1 MARETKGS
9 FEPRELADGSMA
21 FHTRFQVNG
30 ERETVVLHERP
41 RCTCGCGG
49 GWDEQAA
56 RTELGNM
63 LARVRLGIWE
73 RPAPPEPVTT
83 FGEADEI
90 PEYEAYGT
98 WWLNA
103 KIAGEIGDHPISTNT
118 EAHYRNCLRHLSR
131 FFGGYLVTEIDA
143 DLNLEFKSE
152 MLATA
157 REQEAALE
165 AGADLRDRFGRR
177 LRPLGMAQI
186 AKILAVHRAILDEA
200 IEDRHIDHNSAR
212 GRRMKLKVPKPTR
225 TFLEMEE
232 LAYLIDA
239 AADQDD
245 GMLTVP
251 VPEGAGSTA
260 TAVADLAAKGLG
272 VSQIAKELR
281 RAKST
286 VTYHLRRLGAD
297 VGRGYAGRRAI
308 CEVLGRCGPRVGELQ
323 DLRIGYVRLHQK
335 QGARFRIPDAKT
347 ETGVR
352 EVEMSPVT
360 VEAVIEHIDRLRR
373 LRFPTGP
380 DAYLFPNLRGGRISR
395 KRVGQ
400 ILCEAADLASERL
413 AEKRLPP
420 LPKTTPH
427 TLRRTYISIA
437 LIANNFDLK
446 YVMDQ
451 VGHADSTMTT
461 DVYNQLQKRF
471 KRSHG
476 RNFDRLVRE
485 ACEHVKA
492 LPGSARG
499 AAQAARPTPSIP
511 LAA

>member
-1 MARETKGS
+1 MPRETEGS
-9 FEPRELADGSMA
+9 FEARVLADGSRA
-21 FHTRFQVNG
+21 FHTRFQVSG
-30 ERETVVLHERP
+30 ERETVVLHEKP

-73 RPAPPEPVTT
+73 RPVRPEPLTN
-83 FGEADEI
+83 FGDDDEA

-103 KIAGEIGDHPISTNT
+103 KIAGEIGDHPISENT
-118 EAHYRNCLRHLSR
+118 AAHYRNCLRHLGR

-143 DLNLEFKSE
+143 DLNLEFKAQ
-152 MLATA
+152 MLATSK
-157 REQEAALE
+157 EQQAALD
-165 AGADLRDRFGRR
+165 AGADLRDRWGRR

-186 AKILAVHRAILDEA
+186 AKILAVHRGVLDEA
-200 IEDRHIDHNSAR
+200 VEDRHIDHNSAR
-212 GRRMKLKVPKPTR
+212 GRRMKLKVPTPTR

-245 GMLTVP
+245 AMLIVP
-251 VPEGAGSTA
+251 APEGTGSTA

-272 VSQIAKELR
+272 VSQIARELQ

-297 VGRGYAGRRAI
+297 VGRGYVGRRAI

-373 LRFPTGP
+373 LGFPTGP
-380 DAYLFPNLRGGRISR
+380 DAYLFPNLRGGRMSR
-395 KRVGQ
+395 KRIGQ
-400 ILCEAADLASERL
+400 ILREAAELASERL

-427 TLRRTYISIA
+427 TMRRTYISIA

-492 LPGSARG
+492 LPGSARATAHTQEASALDAV
-499 AAQAARPTPSIP
+499 AA
-511 LAA
+511 